1 MFNPK
6 NFVKTAAQTWDDK
19 VAYDE
24 FIKANEHLAMPF
36 HVEGLESILPHQY
49 PGQLAVYVGRS
60 HHGKSTALRDATFK
74 AQKRI
79 EGRGGFV
86 VGLVSLE
93 DTSETTAAKQVKKY
107 EGNSFSYQ
115 DDQFVFVGNSFKMSM
130 DDMTGLDSNNI
141 VACLDYGLKRF
152 ADNVQYSAVF
162 IDYEQAISPSPELKY
177 KDRREQVAH
186 DVMTFFH
193 AAKHF
198 MCPVGLASQALIKTQ
213 RDNYVGKMKI
223 PGQADLKE
231 AGELYEIPDIA
242 VSYWFPKIDY
252 PIGEQIK
259 EGNWSFEVT
268 KDLVFVRV
276 IKWRNADLLGFVG
289 KSDPIN
295 RVFPCRIREDGSFY
309 YEASHHKHLY
319 LPPMQAQG

>member
-6 NFVKTAAQTWDDK
+6 SFVKTAAETWDDK

-24 FIKANEHLAMPF
+24 FIEQNKHLAMPF
-36 HVEGLESILPHQY
+36 HVEGLENILPHQF
-49 PGQLAVYVGRS
+49 PGQLAIYLGKS
-60 HHGKSTALRDATFK
+60 HHGKSTALRDAAFK
-74 AQKRI
+74 SQERI
-79 EGRGGFV
+79 EGKSGFA

-107 EGNSFSYQ
+107 DGNSFSYQ

-130 DDMTGLDSNNI
+130 DEMTGLNSKNI

-152 ADNVQYSAVF
+152 ADKFQYSSIF
-162 IDYEQAISPSPELKY
+162 IDYEQAIPPVPELQG

-198 MCPVGLASQALIKTQ
+198 MCPMGLASQALIKTQ
-213 RDNYVGKMKI
+213 KDNYNSKMKI
-223 PGQADLKE
+223 PGQGDLKE
-231 AGELYEIPDIA
+231 AGELYEIPDI
-242 VSYWFPKIDY
+242 VISYWFPKIDY
-252 PIGEQIK
+252 PVGERIQ
-259 EGNWSFEVT
+259 EGNWSFEVA
-268 KDLVFVRV
+268 KDLVFVRI

-295 RVFPCRIREDGSFY
+295 RVFPCRIRENGSFY
-309 YEASHHKHLY
+309 YDPEHHKHMFLS
-319 LPPMQAQG
+319 PMQT